1 MLLSGLATWPPPAC
15 STNCAGLKK
24 LPWHTHLILTSSTLL
39 YSYSQPTALL
49 PLGSPMVH
57 TNGISCTIIAGMS
70 GACCRSPPEPRAAA
84 TTADAEEEAV
94 ATTPFVP
101 TGQDITAA
109 DRLRPSAPG
118 VPFKSAF
125 CLFGIRGKKLPCDA
139 SGIMEGFNP
148 WILLFVSSLFRFLD
162 FLILNQPSM
171 PAGSEP

>member
-118 VPFKSAF
+118 VP
-125 CLFGIRGKKLPCDA
+125 CDA

>member
-1 MLLSGLATWPPPAC
+1 MLLSELATWPPPAC

-70 GACCRSPPEPRAAA
+70 EATCRSPPEPRAAA
-84 TTADAEEEAV
+84 TTADGEEEAV

-109 DRLRPSAPG
+109 DRLRTSALG
-118 VPFKSAF
+118 VPVRS
-125 CLFGIRGKKLPCDA
+125 DA
-139 SGIMEGFNP
+139 NNTVG
-148 WILLFVSSLFRFLD
+148 VSRCKYY
-162 FLILNQPSM
+162 I
-171 PAGSEP
+171 